1 MHGSPMGRKRQHLGL
16 DEADKVG
23 AMSPRFLG
31 VLTVK
36 REDYD
41 EHLRPD
47 EIERL
52 AELDEAKR
60 DITREKRQIRQRL
73 RARFLSQ
80 QQRRPENG

>member
-1 MHGSPMGRKRQHLGL
+1 
-16 DEADKVG
+16 
-23 AMSPRFLG
+23 MSPRFLG

-41 EHLRPD
+41 HHLRPD

-73 RARFLSQ
+73 RVRFNKE
-80 QQRRPENG
+80 QQRTPDNGTTTRQ